1 MAATRR
7 TADQLALGLFA
18 QLRDKSE
25 ADRQLVYRALVRR
38 FAVRRADRQLH
49 RDPDRVE
56 WALEAL
62 WECEDWL
69 GELPSKHAYSDWRS
83 ERGESAGWPSA
94 GFIVNTFGSW
104 AEAAAAAGGAPTMDP
119 LARRLLANGPRF
131 EEDEL
136 IALLQRA
143 GRDLRQDWLTF
154 DVYRDWAARVT
165 ARRDPRF
172 RRVALSHGPFRRC
185 GGWSAAVRK
194 AGLRPGGPGY
204 SRDATTDSSHLSDGQ
219 LLQAVR
225 EEARRVRGRLTFTG
239 FDELRKARERRATAR
254 DQRLP
259 SVRAKRL
266 VDRFGSWADVLFK
279 AGLVTDEERR
289 FRSCEGQ
296 YRIDERG
303 ALTLLGGEVR
313 RRGRLSPGDYLA
325 WRRLRIL
332 AGDPRRLYP
341 SRAWLVSRFGDWSS
355 VLSEALKTVNAHR
368 GEAA

>member
-1 MAATRR
+1 MADSRR
-7 TADQLALGLFA
+7 TADQLALALFA

-38 FAVRRADRQLH
+38 FAARRADGQLH

-56 WALEAL
+56 WALEAI
-62 WECEDWL
+62 WACEDWL

-83 ERGESAGWPSA
+83 KRGEAAGWPSA

-104 AEAAAAAGGAPTMDP
+104 AEAAAAAGGAPTIDP
-119 LARRLLANGPRF
+119 LAKRLLANGPRF

-136 IALLQRA
+136 IFLLRNA
-143 GRDLRQDWLTF
+143 GKDLRQDWLTF
-154 DVYRDWAARVT
+154 DVYRDWAEEVT

-185 GGWSAAVRK
+185 GGWTAAVRK
-194 AGLRPGGPGY
+194 AGLRPGGPRH
-204 SRDATTDSSHLSDGQ
+204 SRDATTESFHLSNRQ

-225 EEARRVRGRLTFTG
+225 DEARRVRGRLTFTG
-239 FDELRKARERRATAR
+239 FDDLRKARERRAAAHG
-254 DQRLP
+254 QLLP

-279 AGLVTDEERR
+279 AGLVTEEERR

-296 YRIDERG
+296 YRIDEPG
-303 ALTLLGGEVR
+303 ALRVLSGEVR
-313 RRGRLSPGDYLA
+313 RRGGLSPCEYQT
-325 WRRLRIL
+325 WRRLQIL
-332 AGDPRRLYP
+332 AGEPRRLHP
-341 SRAWLVSRFGDWSS
+341 SRAWLVSRFGDWNSA
-355 VLSEALKTVNAHR
+355 VSEALETVAPHL
-368 GEAA
+368 GQAA